1 MLIFVILLFRSKTY
15 LVVLSEALKADR
27 ELLPT
32 ESTQINV
39 DESERSNPQSVRV
52 SICRRWDMCA

>member
-1 MLIFVILLFRSKTY
+1 MLLFVIILFRSKTS

-32 ESTQINV
+32 KSTQINV
-39 DESERSNPQSVRV
+39 DESDRSNPQSVRV
-52 SICRRWDMCA
+52 SICRRWGMYA